1 SVASTTLLVTD
12 LEEIVAAW
20 GADGAARTQ
29 LSDMSDDDGISAIMT
44 GLGSLS
50 YGELAGERMKLG
62 LILHDPEEE
71 HDCFADNTHNSHY
84 YDALG
89 IQNVYLGR
97 YVASDGTV
105 VEVPS
110 LSNLARSA
118 SADLDAEMTSKLSA
132 TMASMQV
139 MKDRADNGIEAY
151 DQMIGFGNTEGNAVV
166 QAAID
171 ALVDQT
177 RTLES
182 LVAVLGA
189 GSISVEGSDS
199 LDNPGAVFQ

>member
-1 SVASTTLLVTD
+1 MTD

-20 GADGAARTQ
+20 GAGGAARTDLDGQ
-29 LSDMSDDDGISAIMT
+29 SDAQGLSSILT

-89 IQNVYLGR
+89 IQNVYLGQYTR
-97 YVASDGTV
+97 LDGSVMEVAALEDLAA
-105 VEVPS
+105 PLNAS
-110 LSNLARSA
+110 LN
-118 SADLDAEMTSKLSA
+118 AEMTAKLAA
-132 TMASMQV
+132 TMSAMQV
-139 MKDRADNGIEAY
+139 MKDRADSGIEAY
-151 DQMIGFGNTEGNAVV
+151 DQMIGFGNDAGNAIV

-171 ALVDQT
+171 ALIDQT
-177 RTLES
+177 QTIEA
-182 LVAVLGA
+182 LVATLNA
-189 GSISVEGSDS
+189 AEISVEGSDS
-199 LDNPGAVFQ
+199 LDNPNAVFQ